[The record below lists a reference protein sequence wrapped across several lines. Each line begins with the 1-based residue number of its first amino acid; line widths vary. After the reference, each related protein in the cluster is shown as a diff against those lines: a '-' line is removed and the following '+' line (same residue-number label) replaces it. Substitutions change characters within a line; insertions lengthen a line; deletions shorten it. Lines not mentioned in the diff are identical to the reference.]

1 MSYHDSN
8 YHSYPDSGVSVVN
21 PLIQN
26 EKKLKKIKT
35 LLIASETTEMTVP
48 ELREQ
53 IAKVL
58 NEYE

>member
-1 MSYHDSN
+1 MSYHDG
-8 YHSYPDSGVSVVN
+8 YHSYPSTGISVVS

-26 EKKLKKIKT
+26 EKKILEIRK
-35 LLIASETTEMTVP
+35 LLAESEVKEVTVT

-53 IAKVL
+53 ITKVL

>member
-1 MSYHDSN
+1 MSYHDG
-8 YHSYPDSGVSVVN
+8 YHSYPDTGISVVN

-26 EKKLKKIKT
+26 EKKIMEIKR
-35 LLIASETTEMTVP
+35 LLAESVVKEITAT

-53 IAKVL
+53 ITEVL